1 MDFHTQ
7 LSGLLTKDSIRENE
21 LLKRHTTLKIGG
33 PADYLVTPA
42 SVSEIKGI
50 IGLCKKEDVPV
61 FVMGRGSNILAGD
74 RGYRGVVIKLSGEF
88 SDFYIKD
95 VDDNSAAG
103 GTDDGKNAVSGN
115 ISGDSMA
122 VWAQAGISLSKLAVE
137 AANAGLTGLECES
150 GIPGSL
156 GGAVYMNAGAY
167 GGEIKDCLDWAELLT
182 PDLQIV
188 RLSKDEL
195 EMGYRTSYVMK
206 NPGTTVL
213 SAHFTLKKGDRE
225 EIHAKMEE
233 LNKKRKEKQPLEFPS
248 AGSTFKR
255 PEGYFAGKL
264 IEDAGLKGYS
274 VGSIKVSEKHC
285 GFVINTGEG
294 TADEMHKLMS
304 DVDRAVYEKF
314 GVHLE
319 PEVRMMG
326 E

>member
-7 LSGLLTKDSIRENE
+7 LSGLLTKDSIRKNE

-42 SVSEIKGI
+42 SVSEIKSV
-50 IGLCKKEDVPV
+50 IGLCKKEQVPV

-74 RGYRGVVIKLSGEF
+74 GGYRGVVIKLSGEF

-103 GTDDGKNAVSGN
+103 GN

-182 PDLQIV
+182 PDLQTV
-188 RLSKDEL
+188 RLWRDEL

-213 SAHFTLKKGDRE
+213 SAHFTLKRGDRE
-225 EIHAKMEE
+225 EIHARMEE
-233 LNKKRKEKQPLEFPS
+233 LNRKRKEKQPLEFPS

-294 TADEMHKLMS
+294 TADEMRRLMS
-304 DVDRAVYEKF
+304 DVDKTVYEKF